1 MEKVQDANGKTYTAE
16 EIVQF
21 TINILGSIKIP
32 VTLIDEI
39 GVPVSK
45 SLTNLAVAK
54 EMLETERVAR
64 EAMNE
69 PIEEENNGREAD
81 SE

>member
-1 MEKVQDANGKTYTAE
+1 MEKVQDAKGKTYTAE

-21 TINILGSIKIP
+21 TINILGSIKIQA
-32 VTLIDEI
+32 TLIDEI

-45 SLTNLAVAK
+45 SLTNLVVVK

-64 EAMNE
+64 EAMNK
-69 PIEEENNGREAD
+69 PIEEENDGREAD
-81 SE
+81 AE